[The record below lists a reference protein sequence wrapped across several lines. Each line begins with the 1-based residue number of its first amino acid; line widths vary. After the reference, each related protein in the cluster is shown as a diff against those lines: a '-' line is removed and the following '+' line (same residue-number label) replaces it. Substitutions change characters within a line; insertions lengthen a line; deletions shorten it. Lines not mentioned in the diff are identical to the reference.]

1 MPVNLPK
8 KLNAT
13 YSHLIYRNKSVHS
26 KAIETEMSL
35 HFRFGFFVGGGGVC
49 GKQFPNYFYRNF
61 FVLMESVS
69 L

>member
-35 HFRFGFFVGGGGVC
+35 HFRFGFFWGGCVGNSFQITFTETFLC
-49 GKQFPNYFYRNF
+49 
-61 FVLMESVS
+61 
-69 L
+69 